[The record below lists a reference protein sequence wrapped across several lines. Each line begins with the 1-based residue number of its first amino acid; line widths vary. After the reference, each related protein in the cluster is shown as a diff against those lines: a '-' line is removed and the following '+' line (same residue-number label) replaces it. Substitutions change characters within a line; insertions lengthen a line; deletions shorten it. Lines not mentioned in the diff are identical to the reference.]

1 MRMRGKS
8 GKEKEEEK
16 NRENIGER
24 NKEIVSVS
32 CRSTTDEKDE
42 EKDN

>member
-1 MRMRGKS
+1 MRRRS
-8 GKEKEEEK
+8 RKEKEEEK
-16 NRENIGER
+16 ENRENIGER
-24 NKEIVSVS
+24 NKEIIFVS